1 MHMIWAAV
9 PHLRHICD
17 TPSATH
23 MDVATRAGACFIT
36 SCFIMRKAACPLD
49 ACLAAPPPLQMG
61 AMQLLGGD
69 GPGLLELHEGL
80 PLVDQLLGRA
90 RALEQQHEQQQQQQR
105 QQSGRAAA
113 GSSPEAAEAAKARA
127 AAAEFLSGVASRQ
140 QPLDEFA

>member
-1 MHMIWAAV
+1 
-9 PHLRHICD
+9 
-17 TPSATH
+17 
-23 MDVATRAGACFIT
+23 
-36 SCFIMRKAACPLD
+36 MRVLP
-49 ACLAAPPPLQMG
+49 PPPLQMG

>member
-1 MHMIWAAV
+1 M
-9 PHLRHICD
+9 P
-17 TPSATH
+17 
-23 MDVATRAGACFIT
+23 
-36 SCFIMRKAACPLD
+36 KAACPLD

-90 RALEQQHEQQQQQQR
+90 RALEQQHEQQQQQQQR

-140 QPLDEFA
+140 QPLDEVA